1 MPVTIGQKAPNFTLV
16 DTGKKPVSLSDFLG
30 RKVVLVFY
38 PGAFTGV
45 CEKELCTFRD
55 SMTAFNGINAQ
66 VLGISVDSPF
76 ANKGFS
82 EKNNFTFPLLSD
94 YAKQVSTQYCGLVN
108 NFAGLSGLTVSN
120 RAVYIIDDKGTVT
133 YTWVG
138 ENPGVEP
145 PYEEV
150 IKALAKQ

>member
-1 MPVTIGQKAPNFTLV
+1 MSVTVGQKAPNFTLV
-16 DTGKKPVSLSDFLG
+16 DTGKKPVSLADFAG

-55 SMTAFNGINAQ
+55 SMSVFNGINAQ
-66 VLGISVDSPF
+66 VLGVSVDSPF

-94 YAKQVSTQYCGLVN
+94 YAKQVSAQYCGLVN
-108 NFAGLSGLTVSN
+108 NFAGLAGLTVSN
-120 RAVYIIDDKGTVT
+120 RAVYIIDAQGTIT
-133 YTWVG
+133 YAWVG

-145 PYEEV
+145 PYDEV
-150 IKALAKQ
+150 IKAVA